1 MPNNKEILQA
11 IAEHLG
17 VVSEDLDREASL
29 REDMHLGPI
38 ELNDLLNFLSSKFDI
53 VFNPEEVEDLKTVDD
68 LIMLVEDNLL
78 D

>member
-1 MPNNKEILQA
+1 MPNNKKILQA

-17 VVSEDLDREASL
+17 LSTEDLDREAFL
-29 REDMHLGPI
+29 QDDMHLGPI

-53 VFNPEEVEDLKTVDD
+53 VFNPEELEDVKTVDD
-68 LIMLVEDNLL
+68 LIMLVEDNML